1 MAETKAPKL
10 PTTLW
15 VKQEEEDGGSFFF
28 VGGRTRD
35 NLVETEPT
43 VIAEYQLVNIHTM
56 QLVPQV
62 ILVESV

>member
-15 VKQEEEDGGSFFF
+15 VKQEEDGGSFFF

-35 NLVETEPT
+35 SLVETEPT